1 MAFTLPPLPYSYDAL
16 EPHIDE
22 ATMKLHH
29 GKHHQAYVDKL
40 NAAIAS
46 SEWESKSI
54 DEIMVSLDKV
64 PDKIKAAVRNNG
76 GGHYNHSLF
85 WQWMSPTG
93 GGEPTGKVAEA
104 INAKFGSFAKFKE
117 EFEAAGMARFGSGW
131 VWLIQDGSEL
141 SITTTPYQDC
151 PVSEGKKVLL
161 GNDLW
166 EHAYYLKYQ
175 NRRPE
180 YLAAWW
186 NVVNWNKVTEL
197 FYLLFLSLLTPIL
210 MAQVHKARHVEYI
223 K

>member
-1 MAFTLPPLPYSYDAL
+1 MAFTLPPLPYPYDAL

-40 NAAIAS
+40 NAAIAA

-104 INAKFGSFAKFKE
+104 INSKFGSFAKFKE
-117 EFEAAGMARFGSGW
+117 EFEAAGMSRFGSGW
-131 VWLIQDGSEL
+131 VWLIQDGGEL

-197 FYLLFLSLLTPIL
+197 FN
-210 MAQVHKARHVEYI
+210 
-223 K
+223 

>member
-1 MAFTLPPLPYSYDAL
+1 MAFTLPPLPYPYDAL

-40 NAAIAS
+40 NAAIAA
-46 SEWESKSI
+46 SEWESKSL

-93 GGEPTGKVAEA
+93 GGEPSGKVAEA

-117 EFEAAGMARFGSGW
+117 EFEAAGMSRFGSGW
-131 VWLIQDGSEL
+131 VWLIQDGGEL
-141 SITTTPYQDC
+141 SIVTTPYQDC

-186 NVVNWNKVTEL
+186 NVVNWDKVTEL
-197 FYLLFLSLLTPIL
+197 FN
-210 MAQVHKARHVEYI
+210 
-223 K
+223 

>member
-40 NAAIAS
+40 NAAIAA
-46 SEWESKSI
+46 SEWESKSL

-117 EFEAAGMARFGSGW
+117 EFEAAGMSRFGSGW
-131 VWLIQDGSEL
+131 VWLIQDGGEL

-186 NVVNWNKVTEL
+186 NVVNWNRVTEL
-197 FYLLFLSLLTPIL
+197 FN
-210 MAQVHKARHVEYI
+210 
-223 K
+223 

>member
-104 INAKFGSFAKFKE
+104 INSKFGSFAKFKE
-117 EFEAAGMARFGSGW
+117 EFEAAGMSRFGSGW
-131 VWLIQDGSEL
+131 VWLIQDGNEL

-197 FYLLFLSLLTPIL
+197 FN
-210 MAQVHKARHVEYI
+210 Q
-223 K
+223 

>member
-1 MAFTLPPLPYSYDAL
+1 MAFTLPPLPYPYDAL

-40 NAAIAS
+40 NAAIAA
-46 SEWESKSI
+46 SEWESKSL

-104 INAKFGSFAKFKE
+104 INAQFGSFAKFKE
-117 EFEAAGMARFGSGW
+117 EFEAAGMSRFGSGW
-131 VWLIQDGSEL
+131 VWLIQDGGEL
-141 SITTTPYQDC
+141 SIVTTPYQDC

-197 FYLLFLSLLTPIL
+197 FN
-210 MAQVHKARHVEYI
+210 Q
-223 K
+223 

>member
-1 MAFTLPPLPYSYDAL
+1 MAFTLPPLPYPYDAL

-40 NAAIAS
+40 NAAIAG
-46 SEWESKSI
+46 SEWESKSL

-117 EFEAAGMARFGSGW
+117 EFEAAGMSRFGSGW

-186 NVVNWNKVTEL
+186 SVVNWNKVTEL
-197 FYLLFLSLLTPIL
+197 FN
-210 MAQVHKARHVEYI
+210 Q
-223 K
+223 

>member
-40 NAAIAS
+40 NAAIAA

-117 EFEAAGMARFGSGW
+117 EFEAAGMSRFGSGW

-141 SITTTPYQDC
+141 SIVTTPYQDC

-186 NVVNWNKVTEL
+186 NVVNWDKVTEL
-197 FYLLFLSLLTPIL
+197 FN
-210 MAQVHKARHVEYI
+210 Q
-223 K
+223 

>member
-1 MAFTLPPLPYSYDAL
+1 MAFTLPPLPYPYDAL

-40 NAAIAS
+40 NAAIAG
-46 SEWESKSI
+46 SEWESKSL

-117 EFEAAGMARFGSGW
+117 EFEAAGMSRFGSGW

-151 PVSEGKKVLL
+151 PVSDGKKVLL

-186 NVVNWNKVTEL
+186 SVVNWDKVTEL
-197 FYLLFLSLLTPIL
+197 FN
-210 MAQVHKARHVEYI
+210 Q
-223 K
+223 

>member
-40 NAAIAS
+40 NAAIAA
-46 SEWESKSI
+46 SEWESKSL

-104 INAKFGSFAKFKE
+104 INSKFGSFAKFKE
-117 EFEAAGMARFGSGW
+117 EFEAAGMSRFGSGW

-186 NVVNWNKVTEL
+186 NVVNWDKVTEL
-197 FYLLFLSLLTPIL
+197 FN
-210 MAQVHKARHVEYI
+210 Q
-223 K
+223 

>member
-40 NAAIAS
+40 NAAIAA
-46 SEWESKSI
+46 SEWESKSL

-117 EFEAAGMARFGSGW
+117 EFEAAGMSRFGSGW
-131 VWLIQDGSEL
+131 VWLIQDGGEL

-186 NVVNWNKVTEL
+186 NVVNWNKVTEV
-197 FYLLFLSLLTPIL
+197 FN
-210 MAQVHKARHVEYI
+210 Q
-223 K
+223 

>member
-1 MAFTLPPLPYSYDAL
+1 MAFTLPPLPYPYDAL

-40 NAAIAS
+40 NAAIAA
-46 SEWESKSI
+46 SEWESKSL

-117 EFEAAGMARFGSGW
+117 EFEAAGMSRFGSGW
-131 VWLIQDGSEL
+131 VWLIQDGGEL
-141 SITTTPYQDC
+141 SIVTTPYQDC

-186 NVVNWNKVTEL
+186 NVVNWNKATEL
-197 FYLLFLSLLTPIL
+197 FN
-210 MAQVHKARHVEYI
+210 Q
-223 K
+223 

>member
-40 NAAIAS
+40 NAAIAG

-117 EFEAAGMARFGSGW
+117 EFEAAGMSRFGSGW

-151 PVSEGKKVLL
+151 PVSEVLL

-197 FYLLFLSLLTPIL
+197 FN
-210 MAQVHKARHVEYI
+210 Q
-223 K
+223 

>member
-1 MAFTLPPLPYSYDAL
+1 MAFTLPPLPYPYDAL

-40 NAAIAS
+40 NAAIAA
-46 SEWESKSI
+46 SEWESKSL

-117 EFEAAGMARFGSGW
+117 EFEAAGMSRFGSGW

-186 NVVNWNKVTEL
+186 NVVNWDKVTEL
-197 FYLLFLSLLTPIL
+197 FN
-210 MAQVHKARHVEYI
+210 Q
-223 K
+223 

>member
-1 MAFTLPPLPYSYDAL
+1 MAFTLPPLPYPYDAL

-40 NAAIAS
+40 NAAIAA
-46 SEWESKSI
+46 SEWESKSL

-117 EFEAAGMARFGSGW
+117 EFEAAGMSRFGSGW

-197 FYLLFLSLLTPIL
+197 FN
-210 MAQVHKARHVEYI
+210 
-223 K
+223 

>member
-16 EPHIDE
+16 EPHIVE

-46 SEWESKSI
+46 SEWESKSL

-117 EFEAAGMARFGSGW
+117 EFEAAGMSRFGSGW
-131 VWLIQDGSEL
+131 VWLIQDGNEL

-197 FYLLFLSLLTPIL
+197 FN
-210 MAQVHKARHVEYI
+210 Q
-223 K
+223 

>member
-1 MAFTLPPLPYSYDAL
+1 MAFTLPPLPYPYDAL

-40 NAAIAS
+40 NAAIAG
-46 SEWESKSI
+46 SEWESKSL
-54 DEIMVSLDKV
+54 DEIMASLDKV

-117 EFEAAGMARFGSGW
+117 EFEAAGMSRFGSGW
-131 VWLIQDGSEL
+131 VWLIQDGGEL

-186 NVVNWNKVTEL
+186 SVVNWNKVTEL
-197 FYLLFLSLLTPIL
+197 FN
-210 MAQVHKARHVEYI
+210 Q
-223 K
+223 

>member
-40 NAAIAS
+40 NAAIAA
-46 SEWESKSI
+46 SEWESKSL

-85 WQWMSPTG
+85 WQWMRPTG

-117 EFEAAGMARFGSGW
+117 EFEAAGMSRFGSGW
-131 VWLIQDGSEL
+131 VWLIQDGGEL
-141 SITTTPYQDC
+141 SIVTTPYQDC

-197 FYLLFLSLLTPIL
+197 FN
-210 MAQVHKARHVEYI
+210 Q
-223 K
+223 

>member
-40 NAAIAS
+40 NAAIAA

-76 GGHYNHSLF
+76 GGHYNHSMF

-104 INAKFGSFAKFKE
+104 ISAKFGSFAKFKE
-117 EFEAAGMARFGSGW
+117 EFEAAGMSRFGSGW

-197 FYLLFLSLLTPIL
+197 FN
-210 MAQVHKARHVEYI
+210 Q
-223 K
+223 

>member
-1 MAFTLPPLPYSYDAL
+1 MAFTLPPLPYPYDAL

-40 NAAIAS
+40 NAAIAG
-46 SEWESKSI
+46 SEWESKSL
-54 DEIMVSLDKV
+54 DEIMLSLDKV

-104 INAKFGSFAKFKE
+104 INSKFGSFAKFKE
-117 EFEAAGMARFGSGW
+117 EFEAAGMSRFGSGW

-141 SITTTPYQDC
+141 SIVTTPYQDC

-186 NVVNWNKVTEL
+186 SVVNWNKVTEL
-197 FYLLFLSLLTPIL
+197 FN
-210 MAQVHKARHVEYI
+210 
-223 K
+223 

>member
-1 MAFTLPPLPYSYDAL
+1 MAFTLPPLPYPYDAL

-40 NAAIAS
+40 NAALAA

-93 GGEPTGKVAEA
+93 GGEPSGKVAEA

-117 EFEAAGMARFGSGW
+117 EFEAAGMSRFGSGW
-131 VWLIQDGSEL
+131 VWLIQDGGEL
-141 SITTTPYQDC
+141 SIVTTPYQDC

-197 FYLLFLSLLTPIL
+197 FN
-210 MAQVHKARHVEYI
+210 Q
-223 K
+223 

>member
-1 MAFTLPPLPYSYDAL
+1 MAFTLPPLPYPYDAL

-46 SEWESKSI
+46 SEWESKSL
-54 DEIMVSLDKV
+54 DEIMASLDKV
-64 PDKIKAAVRNNG
+64 PDKMKAAVRNNG

-93 GGEPTGKVAEA
+93 GGEPTGKLAEA

-186 NVVNWNKVTEL
+186 NVVNWNKVAEL
-197 FYLLFLSLLTPIL
+197 FN
-210 MAQVHKARHVEYI
+210 Q
-223 K
+223 

>member
-1 MAFTLPPLPYSYDAL
+1 MAFTLPPLPYPYDAL

-40 NAAIAS
+40 NAAIAA
-46 SEWESKSI
+46 SEWESKSL

-104 INAKFGSFAKFKE
+104 INSKFGSFAKFKE
-117 EFEAAGMARFGSGW
+117 EFEAAGMSRFGSGW

-186 NVVNWNKVTEL
+186 SVVNWNKVTEL
-197 FYLLFLSLLTPIL
+197 FN
-210 MAQVHKARHVEYI
+210 Q
-223 K
+223 

>member
-40 NAAIAS
+40 NAAIAA

-104 INAKFGSFAKFKE
+104 INSKFGSFAKFKE
-117 EFEAAGMARFGSGW
+117 EFEAAGMSRFGSGW

-186 NVVNWNKVTEL
+186 SVVNWNKVTEL
-197 FYLLFLSLLTPIL
+197 FN
-210 MAQVHKARHVEYI
+210 
-223 K
+223 

>member
-40 NAAIAS
+40 NAAIAA

-117 EFEAAGMARFGSGW
+117 EFEAAGMSRFGSGW

-141 SITTTPYQDC
+141 SIVTTPYQDC

-186 NVVNWNKVTEL
+186 NVVNWNKVAEL
-197 FYLLFLSLLTPIL
+197 FD
-210 MAQVHKARHVEYI
+210 
-223 K
+223 

>member
-1 MAFTLPPLPYSYDAL
+1 MAFTLPPLPYPYDAL

-40 NAAIAS
+40 NAAIAA

-104 INAKFGSFAKFKE
+104 INSKFGSFAKFKE
-117 EFEAAGMARFGSGW
+117 EFEAAGMSRFGSGW
-131 VWLIQDGSEL
+131 VWLIQDGGEL

-197 FYLLFLSLLTPIL
+197 FN
-210 MAQVHKARHVEYI
+210 Q
-223 K
+223 

>member
-40 NAAIAS
+40 NAAIAA
-46 SEWESKSI
+46 SEWESKSL

-197 FYLLFLSLLTPIL
+197 FN
-210 MAQVHKARHVEYI
+210 
-223 K
+223 

>member
-1 MAFTLPPLPYSYDAL
+1 MAFTLPPLPYPYDAL

-40 NAAIAS
+40 NAAIAA
-46 SEWESKSI
+46 SEWESKSL
-54 DEIMVSLDKV
+54 DEIMLSLDKV

-117 EFEAAGMARFGSGW
+117 EFEAAGMSRFGSGW

-186 NVVNWNKVTEL
+186 SVVNWNKVTEL
-197 FYLLFLSLLTPIL
+197 FN
-210 MAQVHKARHVEYI
+210 Q
-223 K
+223 

>member
-40 NAAIAS
+40 NAAIAA
-46 SEWESKSI
+46 SEWESKSL

-104 INAKFGSFAKFKE
+104 INSKFGSFAKFKE
-117 EFEAAGMARFGSGW
+117 EFEAAGMSRFGSGW
-131 VWLIQDGSEL
+131 VWLIQDGGEL
-141 SITTTPYQDC
+141 SIVTTPYQDC

-197 FYLLFLSLLTPIL
+197 FN
-210 MAQVHKARHVEYI
+210 Q
-223 K
+223 

>member
-1 MAFTLPPLPYSYDAL
+1 MAFTLPPLPYPYDAL

-40 NAAIAS
+40 NAAIAG
-46 SEWESKSI
+46 SEWESKSL

-64 PDKIKAAVRNNG
+64 SDKIKAAVRNNG

-104 INAKFGSFAKFKE
+104 INSKFGSFAKFKE
-117 EFEAAGMARFGSGW
+117 EFEAAGMSRFGSGW
-131 VWLIQDGSEL
+131 VWLIQDGGEL

-151 PVSEGKKVLL
+151 PVSEGKRVLL

-186 NVVNWNKVTEL
+186 SVVNWDKVTEL
-197 FYLLFLSLLTPIL
+197 FN
-210 MAQVHKARHVEYI
+210 Q
-223 K
+223 

>member
-40 NAAIAS
+40 NAAIAA
-46 SEWESKSI
+46 SEWESKSL

-85 WQWMSPTG
+85 WQWMSPSG

-117 EFEAAGMARFGSGW
+117 EFEAAGMSRFGSGW
-131 VWLIQDGSEL
+131 VWLIQDGGEL

-197 FYLLFLSLLTPIL
+197 FN
-210 MAQVHKARHVEYI
+210 Q
-223 K
+223 

>member
-1 MAFTLPPLPYSYDAL
+1 MAFTLPPLPYPYDAL

-40 NAAIAS
+40 NAAIAA
-46 SEWESKSI
+46 SEWESKSL

-93 GGEPTGKVAEA
+93 GGEPSGKVAEA
-104 INAKFGSFAKFKE
+104 INSKFGSFAKFKE
-117 EFEAAGMARFGSGW
+117 EFEAAGMSRFGSGW
-131 VWLIQDGSEL
+131 VWLIQDGGEL
-141 SITTTPYQDC
+141 SIVTTPYQDC

-197 FYLLFLSLLTPIL
+197 FN
-210 MAQVHKARHVEYI
+210 Q
-223 K
+223 

>member
-1 MAFTLPPLPYSYDAL
+1 MAFTLPPLPYPYDAL

-40 NAAIAS
+40 NAAIAA
-46 SEWESKSI
+46 SEWESKSL

-93 GGEPTGKVAEA
+93 GGEPSGKVAEA

-117 EFEAAGMARFGSGW
+117 EFEAAGMSRFGSGW

-186 NVVNWNKVTEL
+186 SVVNWNKVTEL
-197 FYLLFLSLLTPIL
+197 FN
-210 MAQVHKARHVEYI
+210 
-223 K
+223 

>member
-40 NAAIAS
+40 NAAIAA
-46 SEWESKSI
+46 SEWESKSL
-54 DEIMVSLDKV
+54 DEIMASLDKV

-117 EFEAAGMARFGSGW
+117 EFEAAGMSRFGSGW
-131 VWLIQDGSEL
+131 VWLIQDGGEL

-197 FYLLFLSLLTPIL
+197 FN
-210 MAQVHKARHVEYI
+210 Q
-223 K
+223 

>member
-1 MAFTLPPLPYSYDAL
+1 MNKMAFTLPPLPYPYDAL

-40 NAAIAS
+40 NAAIAA
-46 SEWESKSI
+46 SEWESKSL

-104 INAKFGSFAKFKE
+104 INSKFGSFAKFKE
-117 EFEAAGMARFGSGW
+117 EFEAAGMSRFGSGW
-131 VWLIQDGSEL
+131 VWLIQDGNEL

-186 NVVNWNKVTEL
+186 SVVNWNKVTEL
-197 FYLLFLSLLTPIL
+197 FN
-210 MAQVHKARHVEYI
+210 Q
-223 K
+223 

>member
-1 MAFTLPPLPYSYDAL
+1 MAFTLPPLPYPYDAL

-40 NAAIAS
+40 NAAIAA

-104 INAKFGSFAKFKE
+104 INSKFGSFAKFKE
-117 EFEAAGMARFGSGW
+117 EFEAAGMSRFGSGW

-141 SITTTPYQDC
+141 SIVTTPYQDC

-186 NVVNWNKVTEL
+186 SVVNWNKVTEL
-197 FYLLFLSLLTPIL
+197 FN
-210 MAQVHKARHVEYI
+210 Q
-223 K
+223 

>member
-40 NAAIAS
+40 NAAIAA

-117 EFEAAGMARFGSGW
+117 EFEAAGMSRFGSGW

-186 NVVNWNKVTEL
+186 NVVNWDKVAEL
-197 FYLLFLSLLTPIL
+197 FN
-210 MAQVHKARHVEYI
+210 Q
-223 K
+223 

>member
-40 NAAIAS
+40 NAAIAA

-104 INAKFGSFAKFKE
+104 INSKFGSFAKFKE

-197 FYLLFLSLLTPIL
+197 FN
-210 MAQVHKARHVEYI
+210 Q
-223 K
+223 